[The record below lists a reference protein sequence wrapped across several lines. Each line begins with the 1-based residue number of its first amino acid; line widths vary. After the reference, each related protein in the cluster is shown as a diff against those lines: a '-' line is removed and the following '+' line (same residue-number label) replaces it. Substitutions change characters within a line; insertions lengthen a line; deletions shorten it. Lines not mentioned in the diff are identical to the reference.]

1 MGLFPSPSD
10 RRTGPAVIMNQKAS
24 KLRRGVSLTELLLLM
39 SSYTVI
45 LSMCGVLLHRV
56 MRVEIDSR
64 SFVEVERTSTRL
76 SRQFRQDVN
85 QAVTAETDA
94 TSLQNSAFLRLQLS
108 DNQSIE
114 YRWLEGSV
122 VRTLFQD
129 GRGSA
134 HEEFAF
140 DPSCKLI
147 VRQDKPAN
155 RIVLSI
161 AREALDSISD
171 RTEQLRRYKACPM
184 GLHVEASIGHETGI
198 ANVATSQERAK

>member
-1 MGLFPSPSD
+1 
-10 RRTGPAVIMNQKAS
+10 MNQKAF

-76 SRQFRQDVN
+76 NHQFREDVN
-85 QAVTAETDA
+85 QAVAAEADA
-94 TSLQNSAFLRLQLS
+94 TKLQNNSFLQLQLS
-108 DNQSIE
+108 DNQTIE

-122 VRTLFQD
+122 VRTVFQN
-129 GRGSA
+129 GRSRA
-134 HEEFAF
+134 REEFAF
-140 DPSCKLI
+140 EPSCKLT
-147 VRQDKPAN
+147 VRQDKSAN

-161 AREALDSISD
+161 GREALDSISD
-171 RTEQLRRYKACPM
+171 RSEQLRRYKACPM
-184 GLHVEASIGHETGI
+184 GLHVEASIGRDIGI
-198 ANVATSQERAK
+198 VNAAAQQEVPNE